1 MGAKELDE
9 YIDERLSWMLLK
21 ICEDRSNGIEVGL
34 IDSGLD
40 IKDDDCDTVTTTA
53 TASTNNYMLI
63 VYQVFPV
70 ISVNSH

>member
-9 YIDERLSWMLLK
+9 YIDEGLSWMLLK
-21 ICEDRSNGIEVGL
+21 ICEDRRNWTEVGL

-40 IKDDDCDTVTTTA
+40 DKDDDGDTVTTTA

-63 VYQVFPV
+63 VYQVVPI